1 MSRRSDPRKLAVW
14 RERFERFS
22 RSGLAVTRFCAEERV
37 SMASFYHWRR
47 KFGPQG
53 RRRRLPAGRGHF
65 QEVAVVPAVSGMIRA
80 APAVCIQLPCGTRM
94 EVRAEDLDAVRTVV
108 TEVARAGR
116 AREAG
121 VA

>member
-1 MSRRSDPRKLAVW
+1 MSRPSDPTKPAVW

-22 RSGLAVTRFCAEERV
+22 RSGLAVTRFCAGERV

-47 KFGPQG
+47 KFGPKG
-53 RRRRLPAGRGHF
+53 RRLPAGRGHF
-65 QEVAVVPAVSGMIRA
+65 QKVAVVPAVSGMIRA